1 MLTLGNA
8 DAPAGKIFREGN
20 HRHVT
25 HTLIDCKHTLP
36 FCHVQDKDQNKEEK
50 LLSPAVISS
59 KSGPVVVHALA
70 LAVFHRW
77 VTCSLPAI
85 SKYHFSSKVTYC
97 TFPCTLILVNS
108 PHEICSSSS
117 RVRFEDFSTS
127 IILYILSHMS
137 NPYHRTKAMFAVLGL
152 PSCGNGTRGIP
163 ERSPQLHLA
172 LLQPPK
178 RALCTPSARGLT
190 KELSSQ
196 NCQFTVASTQRVH
209 LPNWSK
215 CILTLHWYCKS
226 LPFFYFLTFEKAD
239 CSIFTLSVG
248 WSVGWSTSPLIFSIY
263 KGIKALY

>member
-1 MLTLGNA
+1 MASHA
-8 DAPAGKIFREGN
+8 DAWQCRRSCRKNLQSGESPSCYAHTHRLQAHSAILPCTRQRPKQRGKA
-20 HRHVT
+20 
-25 HTLIDCKHTLP
+25 L
-36 FCHVQDKDQNKEEK
+36 
-50 LLSPAVISS
+50 AVISS
-59 KSGPVVVHALA
+59 KSCPVVVHALA

-196 NCQFTVASTQRVH
+196 NCQFTVASRVH

-215 CILTLHWYCKS
+215 CPTLHWYSHS
-226 LPFFYFLTFEKAD
+226 LQSITE
-239 CSIFTLSVG
+239 CSSECIAGCSF
-248 WSVGWSTSPLIFSIY
+248 
-263 KGIKALY
+263 

>member
-8 DAPAGKIFREGN
+8 DAPAGKISREGN

-25 HTLIDCKHTLP
+25 HMGK
-36 FCHVQDKDQNKEEK
+36 KDQNKEGK
-50 LLSPAVISS
+50 VPLSYPLSL
-59 KSGPVVVHALA
+59 VVHALA
-70 LAVFHRW
+70 LAVFHLW

-108 PHEICSSSS
+108 LHEICSSSS

-190 KELSSQ
+190 KELCSQ
-196 NCQFTVASTQRVH
+196 NCQFTVASGVH

-215 CILTLHWYCKS
+215 CPTLHWYSHS
-226 LPFFYFLTFEKAD
+226 LQSITE
-239 CSIFTLSVG
+239 CSSECIAGCSF
-248 WSVGWSTSPLIFSIY
+248 
-263 KGIKALY
+263 